1 MLNYKPTEQAV
12 EKMIKL
18 FTESAADKGVK
29 LEREQAEYYVNE
41 LISTARPPKAIAT
54 KAEKTSG
61 VYFNAPDFFVNK
73 TTLADLETPPKTLPL
88 ESLTDDAKRVVEELL
103 GKVEDP
109 LQTILTGTNRLSLL
123 TRRNQLFQTLNKS
136 NQEILE
142 KRAKFIEENPGKE
155 IPAALRGMFRET
167 ELELK
172 RPA

>member
-1 MLNYKPTEQAV
+1 MLNYTTEQAV

-88 ESLTDDAKRVVEELL
+88 ESLTDDAKLVVENLVKWRTHYKL
-103 GKVEDP
+103 F
-109 LQTILTGTNRLSLL
+109 LQVQIGCLY
-123 TRRNQLFQTLNKS
+123 
-136 NQEILE
+136 
-142 KRAKFIEENPGKE
+142 
-155 IPAALRGMFRET
+155 
-167 ELELK
+167 
-172 RPA
+172 

>member
-12 EKMIKL
+12 KKMIKL

-29 LEREQAEYYVNE
+29 LEPEMAEYYVNE
-41 LISTARPPKAIAT
+41 LLTSARLPKSIAT
-54 KAEKTSG
+54 TSEKSSG

-73 TTLADLETPPKTLPL
+73 TTLADIETPPKTLPL
-88 ESLTDDAKRVVEELL
+88 ETLTDDAKVVVEELL

-109 LQTILTGTNRLSLL
+109 LQTILTGTNRLSLV

-142 KRAKFIEENPGKE
+142 KRAKFIDCLLYTSD
-155 IPAALRGMFRET
+155 AADE
-167 ELELK
+167 
-172 RPA
+172 